1 MEAGLFEGG
10 CGDAIARFNSA
21 ASEETLRAM
30 VSGRY
35 AGLVSSHPQ
44 LKLRVAG
51 LEPCSFEVLPCWFRV
66 IVRLEAAEASSHRG
80 RFGACDLWS
89 RRETETNGVIITCI
103 STLTFIRTMF
113 ASAVAQVFSI

>member
-35 AGLVSSHPQ
+35 ASL
-44 LKLRVAG
+44 
-51 LEPCSFEVLPCWFRV
+51 
-66 IVRLEAAEASSHRG
+66 ASSLVVRYG
-80 RFGACDLWS
+80 SG
-89 RRETETNGVIITCI
+89 
-103 STLTFIRTMF
+103 
-113 ASAVAQVFSI
+113 

>member
-1 MEAGLFEGG
+1 MEHGW
-10 CGDAIARFNSA
+10 SMA
-21 ASEETLRAM
+21 AAW
-30 VSGRY
+30 
-35 AGLVSSHPQ
+35 
-44 LKLRVAG
+44 
-51 LEPCSFEVLPCWFRV
+51 PCSFEVLPCWFRV

-113 ASAVAQVFSI
+113 ASAVAQEFSI